1 MNNNK
6 PAKRVDIVTVKLVR
20 EASVLYKD
28 RTINSPADSA
38 NLLEQFLKDED
49 RERFMVLCLDTKNQ
63 PTAIHTVSIGTLN
76 SSIVHARETFKVA
89 ILANSNSIII
99 AHGHPSSGDPTPSQ
113 EDLEVT
119 KRLVEAGKILGIQV
133 LDHIIIGSNSKYI
146 SFKEKG
152 ILD

>member
-20 EASVLYKD
+20 ESSVLYKD
-28 RTINSPADSA
+28 RTIYSPADSV

-76 SSIVHARETFKVA
+76 SSVVHPREVFKVA
-89 ILANSNSIII
+89 ILANSNAIILG
-99 AHGHPSSGDPTPSQ
+99 HNHPSELTDPSRQ
-113 EDLEVT
+113 DVEVT
-119 KRLVEAGKILGIQV
+119 QRLVEAGKVLGIEV
-133 LDHIIIGSNSKYI
+133 LDHIIIGSNSRYV

>member
-1 MNNNK
+1 MNNK

-20 EASVLYKD
+20 EASVLYKE

-38 NLLEQFLKDED
+38 NLLEPFLKDED
-49 RERFMVLCLDTKNQ
+49 RECFLVICLDTKNQ

-76 SSIVHARETFKVA
+76 SGIVHAREVFKVA
-89 ILANSNSIII
+89 ILANSNAVILG
-99 AHGHPSSGDPTPSQ
+99 HNHPSGLADPPSR
-113 EDLEVT
+113 EDVEVT
-119 KRLVEAGKILGIQV
+119 RRLVEAGKILGIEV
-133 LDHIIIGSNSKYI
+133 LDHIIIGSNSRYV

>member
-20 EASVLYKD
+20 ESSVLYKD
-28 RTINSPADSA
+28 RTIDSPADSV

-76 SSIVHARETFKVA
+76 SSVVHPREVFKVA
-89 ILANSNSIII
+89 ILANSNAIILG
-99 AHGHPSSGDPTPSQ
+99 HNHPSGLTDPSRQ
-113 EDLEVT
+113 DVEVT
-119 KRLVEAGKILGIQV
+119 QRLVEAGKVLGIEV
-133 LDHIIIGSNSKYI
+133 LDHIIIGSNSRYV